1 VTPEKIVEDLIDIL
15 KIVAWPALVIW
26 IAWFLKDE
34 VKRAAL
40 RLIEIGPG
48 GAKFAPPAQQTATP
62 TEGVPARPDSS
73 QPGAVKALVMKGSSL
88 AQQFIA
94 SWKAYFPPDE
104 LEPAVEAVRRDLP
117 ARAGTDPNDQIDAL
131 VYLVAANNLQLFYE
145 RTYNSIYG
153 SQIQLL
159 EQSRVLGNISPAN
172 AQQLYTATK
181 TQYPDVYKLFSFEQW
196 TGFSVASGLVALDS
210 NGNYVLTP
218 NGRGFLKY
226 IYDRRLPPRF
236 Y

>member
-1 VTPEKIVEDLIDIL
+1 MTPEKIIQDLIDIL

-40 RLIEIGPG
+40 RLIEIGPS

-62 TEGVPARPDSS
+62 TEGVPARPDNSHS
-73 QPGAVKALVMKGSSL
+73 GAVKALAMKGSSL

-117 ARAGTDPNDQIDAL
+117 VRAGTDPNDQIDAL

-153 SQIQLL
+153 SQFSCLNRVGYLATFHRQTPSSSTRRQKHNIPMSISSSPLSSGRVSWWPPDW
-159 EQSRVLGNISPAN
+159 SRLM
-172 AQQLYTATK
+172 QTAT
-181 TQYPDVYKLFSFEQW
+181 TSSRP
-196 TGFSVASGLVALDS
+196 TAVAS
-210 NGNYVLTP
+210 
-218 NGRGFLKY
+218 
-226 IYDRRLPPRF
+226 
-236 Y
+236 